1 MFSVLLMTEPGVS
14 RSAYIF
20 TFIKIIQVF
29 PTCAKTRISDLIDQH
44 SNKVQI
50 EQESSNCNCKLT
62 FLQPDKVAMQKRDKE
77 GNTANVYQK
86 QKWFLFLNKNKIFV

>member
-1 MFSVLLMTEPGVS
+1 MTEPSVS

-29 PTCAKTRISDLIDQH
+29 PTCAKTRILDLTDQH

-62 FLQPDKVAMQKRDKE
+62 FLQPDKVAMQKSDKE

-86 QKWFLFLNKNKIFV
+86 QK

>member
-1 MFSVLLMTEPGVS
+1 M
-14 RSAYIF
+14 
-20 TFIKIIQVF
+20 Q
-29 PTCAKTRISDLIDQH
+29 KTRISDLIDQH

-86 QKWFLFLNKNKIFV
+86 QK